1 MKILQRLLFVIV
13 MIVFSGFTF
22 AQTTITGVVLDAQ
35 TKLALPGAN
44 VVVKG
49 TTQGTTTDIN
59 GKFTLNVE
67 QSTGQLVISF
77 IGYES
82 MTMAYNVNQ
91 SSNLGEILLG
101 QDSETL
107 ADIVVV
113 GYGVTDIAKDRQ
125 TPVAV
130 TTIKTDEIVEKV
142 GNQEFPEVMKTVPS
156 VFVVKGGGYGDAEMT
171 VRGFEQKN
179 TAVLINGQPV
189 NDMEW
194 GGIYWSNWSGLQDI
208 ASAVQ
213 VQRGLGSSKLAISS
227 VGGTVNIVTKATE
240 REAGGF
246 VKSSFGNDG
255 YQKYTA
261 AYSTG
266 LNEKGWGA
274 TVLLS
279 HWQGDGYMDATEGKG
294 QTYFFSLGYK
304 PSEQHQ
310 FNFMITGA
318 PQWHHQDYQERIS
331 TYQKYGMKYNSNWGY
346 KNGKVFNFSRNF
358 YHKPVTNFNWDWNIN
373 EKTSLSTVGYASW
386 GLGGGTGTL
395 GTPHYLLPD
404 DENGLIRV
412 DDLIKANSGQTVDG
426 FNAVGPWDGSS
437 LDGKNSYWDGK
448 RVVTERDG
456 GTIRRASMNSHSW
469 YGLVSNINHK
479 FNENW
484 TADFGIDLRTYRGL
498 HYRVLTDLLGA
509 DAYYDNTDVNS
520 AGNFVTFT
528 VDPKPW
534 DINNFKKATKID
546 RNFDSK
552 IKWTGF
558 FGQLE
563 YTNTIVSAFV
573 QASASNQ
580 KYKRYEYMEI
590 PSSERESSW
599 ENKWGYN
606 IKGGMN
612 WNIDEKHNVYFN
624 TGYYSRQPFFSD
636 AFPNSYTEFANVYND
651 LDNEG
656 IFGLEFGYGFK
667 TQYFTAK
674 VNAYRTQWKDRFN
687 RFSDSNRNFARAL
700 LDQLHKGVE
709 LEFVARPTTNLK
721 VFGLL
726 SYGDWKY
733 QNNSV
738 GLTYDELGN
747 PLDDDGDGKQDET
760 MLYLKDVEV
769 GGAPQFSSRLGADY
783 KITQGLSVDADWY
796 FYDKMFAYVDPE
808 DYDTEGSKNLEY
820 PNYSLFDAGVSY
832 KWYFEGGQSL
842 RFRFNVNNLFD
853 TEYISRGYSARQ
865 TSDDPSVDTY
875 KGVRVDNTVEF
886 GFGRTWNASL
896 TFKF

>member
-331 TYQKYGMKYNSNWGY
+331 TYQNM
-346 KNGKVFNFSRNF
+346 V
-358 YHKPVTNFNWDWNIN
+358 
-373 EKTSLSTVGYASW
+373 
-386 GLGGGTGTL
+386 
-395 GTPHYLLPD
+395 
-404 DENGLIRV
+404 
-412 DDLIKANSGQTVDG
+412 
-426 FNAVGPWDGSS
+426 
-437 LDGKNSYWDGK
+437 
-448 RVVTERDG
+448 
-456 GTIRRASMNSHSW
+456 
-469 YGLVSNINHK
+469 
-479 FNENW
+479 
-484 TADFGIDLRTYRGL
+484 
-498 HYRVLTDLLGA
+498 
-509 DAYYDNTDVNS
+509 
-520 AGNFVTFT
+520 
-528 VDPKPW
+528 
-534 DINNFKKATKID
+534 
-546 RNFDSK
+546 
-552 IKWTGF
+552 
-558 FGQLE
+558 
-563 YTNTIVSAFV
+563 
-573 QASASNQ
+573 
-580 KYKRYEYMEI
+580 
-590 PSSERESSW
+590 
-599 ENKWGYN
+599 
-606 IKGGMN
+606 
-612 WNIDEKHNVYFN
+612 
-624 TGYYSRQPFFSD
+624 
-636 AFPNSYTEFANVYND
+636 
-651 LDNEG
+651 
-656 IFGLEFGYGFK
+656 
-667 TQYFTAK
+667 
-674 VNAYRTQWKDRFN
+674 
-687 RFSDSNRNFARAL
+687 
-700 LDQLHKGVE
+700 
-709 LEFVARPTTNLK
+709 
-721 VFGLL
+721 
-726 SYGDWKY
+726 
-733 QNNSV
+733 
-738 GLTYDELGN
+738 
-747 PLDDDGDGKQDET
+747 
-760 MLYLKDVEV
+760 
-769 GGAPQFSSRLGADY
+769 
-783 KITQGLSVDADWY
+783 
-796 FYDKMFAYVDPE
+796 
-808 DYDTEGSKNLEY
+808 
-820 PNYSLFDAGVSY
+820 
-832 KWYFEGGQSL
+832 
-842 RFRFNVNNLFD
+842 
-853 TEYISRGYSARQ
+853 
-865 TSDDPSVDTY
+865 
-875 KGVRVDNTVEF
+875 
-886 GFGRTWNASL
+886 
-896 TFKF
+896 